1 MNQHLIKMKYLGRL
15 VATEGLSKSE
25 QLSRLMGSM
34 TDDEMKVLGLSDMVI
49 EKIKE
54 ALKQSHKQREN
65 HDKRTPISERPK
77 LKLFGGTETNAKSSI
92 ILERRVETLEQIS
105 QRPCRQIGQNRW
117 IVLTSKKSS
126 LSPCLKAE

>member
-1 MNQHLIKMKYLGRL
+1 MSNNIETIHSNPSYLDLYEPPSDKNEIQKLGRL

-65 HDKRTPISERPK
+65 HDRTN
-77 LKLFGGTETNAKSSI
+77 TNI
-92 ILERRVETLEQIS
+92 
-105 QRPCRQIGQNRW
+105 
-117 IVLTSKKSS
+117 
-126 LSPCLKAE
+126 